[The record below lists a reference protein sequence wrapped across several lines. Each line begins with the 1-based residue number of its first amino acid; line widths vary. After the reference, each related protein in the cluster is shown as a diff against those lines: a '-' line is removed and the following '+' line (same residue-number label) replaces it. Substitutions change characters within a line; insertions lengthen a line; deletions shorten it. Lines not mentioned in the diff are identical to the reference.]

1 MRKYR
6 KYDWPKLFLEFESSQ
21 QTQTQFAKDRGICP
35 RYFNQ
40 QLQKHRKPG
49 NKAKF
54 VELKVETKEVT
65 PEEAGL
71 TITVGRCK
79 VECPTSMP
87 LQSFATLV
95 HSLA

>member
-6 KYDWPKLFLEFESSQ
+6 KYDWPAIFAEFESSN
-21 QTQTQFAKDRGICP
+21 QTQTQFCNEHDISL

-40 QLQKHRKPG
+40 QLQKHRNSDKTR
-49 NKAKF
+49 F
-54 VELKVETKEVT
+54 IEVEVNA
-65 PEEAGL
+65 EEAGSLETAL

-79 VECPTSMP
+79 IECPTNMP
-87 LQSFATLV
+87 LPSFATLV